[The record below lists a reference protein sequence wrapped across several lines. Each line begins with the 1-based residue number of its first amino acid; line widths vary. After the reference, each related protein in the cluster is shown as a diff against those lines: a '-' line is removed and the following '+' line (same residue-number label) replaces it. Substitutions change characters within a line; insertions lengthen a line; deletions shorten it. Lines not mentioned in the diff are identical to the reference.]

1 MIIIFCSLLVTM
13 LETFYVVSLIF
24 YYYEDSTYIV
34 KVASSTKR
42 KIWKSSLH
50 FPVQLG
56 SVVGSLVAQCNTP
69 AGNNVSIS
77 PYSSRNQL
85 RIYTNHICESS
96 PLFHW
101 NGFIPHWLFCSWILF
116 THEEVLLWTSFPG
129 SNPDL
134 THSFLLY
141 RIPNLWIWQ
150 NLSPLLII

>member
-1 MIIIFCSLLVTM
+1 M
-13 LETFYVVSLIF
+13 LETLYVVSLIF
-24 YYYEDSTYIV
+24 YYYEESTFIV
-34 KVASSTKR
+34 KVANSTKS

-50 FPVQLG
+50 FQM
-56 SVVGSLVAQCNTP
+56 AQCNTL
-69 AGNNVSIS
+69 AGNNVSIF
-77 PYSSRNQL
+77 PYSSRNYL
-85 RIYTNHICESS
+85 RLYTDHICESS
-96 PLFHW
+96 PLFQW

-116 THEEVLLWTSFPG
+116 THEDVLLWTSFPR